1 MNSKDIVQVEDRLY
15 EYVKNINVD
24 SIPWCLEYFND
35 SKNTSL
41 CFKRNADPVIKEKYI
56 SGAYK
61 AEFNFSVLLQSSKR
75 DTKAML
81 DLSRVLYALAS
92 VFEEEEKQGFPSLKL
107 EGASPIGLEMTDLP
121 ADYEGEGVKLSTFMA
136 GFKLTYEKK
145 GRFE

>member
-1 MNSKDIVQVEDRLY
+1 M
-15 EYVKNINVD
+15 
-24 SIPWCLEYFND
+24 
-35 SKNTSL
+35 
-41 CFKRNADPVIKEKYI
+41 IKEKYI

-81 DLSRVLYALAS
+81 DLSRVLYALAN

>member
-61 AEFNFSVLLQSSKR
+61 AEFNFSVLLQ
-75 DTKAML
+75 
-81 DLSRVLYALAS
+81 
-92 VFEEEEKQGFPSLKL
+92 
-107 EGASPIGLEMTDLP
+107 
-121 ADYEGEGVKLSTFMA
+121 
-136 GFKLTYEKK
+136 
-145 GRFE
+145 